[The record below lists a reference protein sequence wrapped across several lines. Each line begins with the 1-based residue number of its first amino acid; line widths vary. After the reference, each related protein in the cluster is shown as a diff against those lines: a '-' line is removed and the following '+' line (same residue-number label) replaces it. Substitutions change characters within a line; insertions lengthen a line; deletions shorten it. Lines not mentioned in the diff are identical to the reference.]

1 MPDKT
6 ENHQQAVPRHIAII
20 MDGNGRWA
28 KRNNKARVYG
38 HQQGVESVRRTVKA
52 CNNANVEFL
61 TLYAFS
67 TENWKR
73 PEQEIN
79 ALMELLVRTIRKETP
94 DLKKQNVRI
103 KMIGD
108 SNALPEDCINEL
120 KEAMKMTEN
129 NTGLTLTLAL
139 SYSGRSEITNA
150 MQAIASKVQAGLLH
164 AEDIDHNTIE
174 QHLYTAQ
181 MPDPELVIRTSGEYR
196 ISNYLL
202 WQSAYAEF
210 YFTSTLWPDFDEHEL
225 NKAIDSFRNRE
236 RRFGL
241 ISEQIDIK

>member
-1 MPDKT
+1 
-6 ENHQQAVPRHIAII
+6 

-28 KRNNKARVYG
+28 KRHNKARVYG
-38 HQQGVESVRRTVKA
+38 HQQGVESVRKVVEA
-52 CNNANVEFL
+52 CSQKGVEYL

-73 PEQEIN
+73 PEHEVN

-94 DLKKQNVRI
+94 ELNKQNVRI
-103 KMIGD
+103 NTIGD
-108 SNALPEDCINEL
+108 SKALPRDCVNEL
-120 KEAMKMTEN
+120 NEAMNLTET

-139 SYSGRSEITNA
+139 SYSGRSELTHA
-150 MQAIASKVQAGLLH
+150 MREIAAKVQAGLLH
-164 AEDIDHNTIE
+164 AEDIDDNTISE
-174 QHLYTAQ
+174 HLYTAA

-210 YFTSTLWPDFDEHEL
+210 YFTTTLWPDFDEQEL
-225 NKAIDSFRNRE
+225 DKAIESFRNRE

-241 ISEQIDIK
+241 ISEQIPLK

>member
-1 MPDKT
+1 MAEKSDSQSLP
-6 ENHQQAVPRHIAII
+6 VPRHIAII

-28 KRNNKARVYG
+28 KRHNKARVYG
-38 HQQGVESVRRTVKA
+38 HQQGVESVRKVVEA
-52 CNNANVEFL
+52 CSQKGVEYL

-73 PEQEIN
+73 PEHEVN

-94 DLKKQNVRI
+94 ELNKQNVRI
-103 KMIGD
+103 NTIGD
-108 SNALPEDCINEL
+108 SKALPRDCVNEL
-120 KEAMKMTEN
+120 NEAMNLTET

-139 SYSGRSEITNA
+139 SYSGRSELTHA
-150 MQAIASKVQAGLLH
+150 MREIAAKVQAGLLH
-164 AEDIDHNTIE
+164 AEDIDDNTISE
-174 QHLYTAQ
+174 HLYTAA

-210 YFTSTLWPDFDEHEL
+210 YFTTTLWPDFDEQEL
-225 NKAIDSFRNRE
+225 DKAIESFRNRE

-241 ISEQIDIK
+241 ISEQIPLK

>member
-1 MPDKT
+1 MRKVV
-6 ENHQQAVPRHIAII
+6 EACSQ
-20 MDGNGRWA
+20 
-28 KRNNKARVYG
+28 K
-38 HQQGVESVRRTVKA
+38 GVEY
-52 CNNANVEFL
+52 L

-73 PEQEIN
+73 PEHEVN

-94 DLKKQNVRI
+94 ELNKQNVRI
-103 KMIGD
+103 NTIGD
-108 SNALPEDCINEL
+108 SKALPRDCVNEL
-120 KEAMKMTEN
+120 NEAMNLTET

-139 SYSGRSEITNA
+139 SYSGRSELTHA
-150 MQAIASKVQAGLLH
+150 MREIAAKVQAGLLH
-164 AEDIDHNTIE
+164 AEDIDDNTISE
-174 QHLYTAQ
+174 HLYTAA

-210 YFTSTLWPDFDEHEL
+210 YFTTTLWPDFDEQEL
-225 NKAIDSFRNRE
+225 DKAIESFRNRE

-241 ISEQIDIK
+241 ISEQIPLK

>member
-1 MPDKT
+1 MRKVV
-6 ENHQQAVPRHIAII
+6 EACSQ
-20 MDGNGRWA
+20 
-28 KRNNKARVYG
+28 K
-38 HQQGVESVRRTVKA
+38 GVEY
-52 CNNANVEFL
+52 L

-73 PEQEIN
+73 PEHEVN

-94 DLKKQNVRI
+94 ELNKQNVRI
-103 KMIGD
+103 NTIGD
-108 SNALPEDCINEL
+108 SKALPRDCVNEL
-120 KEAMKMTEN
+120 NEAMNLTET

-139 SYSGRSEITNA
+139 SYSGRSELTHA
-150 MQAIASKVQAGLLH
+150 MREIAAKVQAGLLH
-164 AEDIDHNTIE
+164 AEDIDDNTISG
-174 QHLYTAQ
+174 HLYTAA

-210 YFTSTLWPDFDEHEL
+210 YFTTTLWPDFDEQEL
-225 NKAIDSFRNRE
+225 DKAIESFRNRE

-241 ISEQIDIK
+241 ISEQIPLK

>member
-1 MPDKT
+1 
-6 ENHQQAVPRHIAII
+6 

-28 KRNNKARVYG
+28 KRHNKARVYG
-38 HQQGVESVRRTVKA
+38 HQQGVESVRKVVEA
-52 CNNANVEFL
+52 CSQKGVEYL

-73 PEQEIN
+73 PEHEVN

-94 DLKKQNVRI
+94 ELNKQNVRI
-103 KMIGD
+103 NTIGD
-108 SNALPEDCINEL
+108 SKSLPEDCVNEL
-120 KEAMKMTEN
+120 NEAMNLTET

-139 SYSGRSEITNA
+139 SYSGRSELTHA
-150 MQAIASKVQAGLLH
+150 MREIAAKVQAGLLH
-164 AEDIDHNTIE
+164 AEDIDDNTISE
-174 QHLYTAQ
+174 HLYTAA

-210 YFTSTLWPDFDEHEL
+210 YFTTTLWPDFDEQEL
-225 NKAIDSFRNRE
+225 DKAIESFRNRE

-241 ISEQIDIK
+241 ISEQIPLK

>member
-1 MPDKT
+1 
-6 ENHQQAVPRHIAII
+6 

-28 KRNNKARVYG
+28 KRHNKARVYG
-38 HQQGVESVRRTVKA
+38 HQQGVESVRKVVEA
-52 CNNANVEFL
+52 CSQKGVEYL

-73 PEQEIN
+73 PEHEVN

-94 DLKKQNVRI
+94 ELNKQNVRI
-103 KMIGD
+103 NTIGD
-108 SNALPEDCINEL
+108 SKALPRDCVNEL
-120 KEAMKMTEN
+120 NEAMNLTET

-139 SYSGRSEITNA
+139 SYSGRSELTHA
-150 MQAIASKVQAGLLH
+150 MREIAAKVQAGLLH
-164 AEDIDHNTIE
+164 AEDIDDNTISE
-174 QHLYTAQ
+174 HLYTAA

-196 ISNYLL
+196 NSNYLL

-210 YFTSTLWPDFDEHEL
+210 YFTTTLWPDFNEQEL
-225 NKAIDSFRNRE
+225 DKAIESFRNRE

-241 ISEQIDIK
+241 ISEQIPLK

>member
-1 MPDKT
+1 MAEKSDP
-6 ENHQQAVPRHIAII
+6 QSLPVPRHIAII

-28 KRNNKARVYG
+28 KRHNKARVYG
-38 HQQGVESVRRTVKA
+38 HQQGVESVRKVVEA
-52 CNNANVEFL
+52 CSQKGVEYL

-73 PEQEIN
+73 PEHEVN

-94 DLKKQNVRI
+94 ELNKQNVRI
-103 KMIGD
+103 NTIGD
-108 SNALPEDCINEL
+108 SKALPRDCVNEL
-120 KEAMKMTEN
+120 NEAMNLTET

-139 SYSGRSEITNA
+139 SYSGRSELTHA
-150 MQAIASKVQAGLLH
+150 MREIAAKVQAGLLH
-164 AEDIDHNTIE
+164 AEDIDDNTISG
-174 QHLYTAQ
+174 HLYTAA

-210 YFTSTLWPDFDEHEL
+210 YFTTTLWPDFDEQEL
-225 NKAIDSFRNRE
+225 DKAIESFRNRE

-241 ISEQIDIK
+241 ISEQIPLK

>member
-1 MPDKT
+1 MAEKSDP
-6 ENHQQAVPRHIAII
+6 QSLSVPRHIAII

-28 KRNNKARVYG
+28 KRHNKARVYG
-38 HQQGVESVRRTVKA
+38 HQQGVESVRKVVEA
-52 CNNANVEFL
+52 CSQKGVEYL

-73 PEQEIN
+73 PEHEVN

-94 DLKKQNVRI
+94 ELNKQNVRI
-103 KMIGD
+103 NTIGD
-108 SNALPEDCINEL
+108 SKALPRDCVNEL
-120 KEAMKMTEN
+120 NEAMNLTET

-139 SYSGRSEITNA
+139 SYSGRSELTHA
-150 MQAIASKVQAGLLH
+150 MREIAAKVQAGLLH
-164 AEDIDHNTIE
+164 AEDIDDNTISE
-174 QHLYTAQ
+174 HLYTAA

-210 YFTSTLWPDFDEHEL
+210 YFTTTLWPDFDEQEL
-225 NKAIDSFRNRE
+225 DKAIESFRNRE

-241 ISEQIDIK
+241 ISEQIPLK

>member
-1 MPDKT
+1 
-6 ENHQQAVPRHIAII
+6 

-28 KRNNKARVYG
+28 KRHNKARVYG
-38 HQQGVESVRRTVKA
+38 HQQGVESVRKVVEA
-52 CNNANVEFL
+52 CSQKGVEYL

-73 PEQEIN
+73 PEHEVN

-94 DLKKQNVRI
+94 ELNKQNVRI
-103 KMIGD
+103 NTIGD
-108 SNALPEDCINEL
+108 SKALPRDCVNEL
-120 KEAMKMTEN
+120 NEAMNLTET

-139 SYSGRSEITNA
+139 SYSGRSELTHA
-150 MQAIASKVQAGLLH
+150 MREIAAKVQAGLLH
-164 AEDIDHNTIE
+164 AEDIDDNTISG
-174 QHLYTAQ
+174 HLYTAA

-210 YFTSTLWPDFDEHEL
+210 YFTTTLWPDFDEQEL
-225 NKAIDSFRNRE
+225 DKAIESFRNRE

-241 ISEQIDIK
+241 ISEQIPLK